1 MLTVRDPAKAA
12 ATIVDLKH
20 DADEALETLWD
31 LARGIY
37 PPLLADKGLAAAL
50 RSQAGKATSPVR
62 VDADGV
68 GRHSQ
73 ETEAALYFCTLE
85 ALQNVQKYAAASD
98 VTVCLH
104 QDASHVRVEVTDDGC
119 GFDVSNAPRGA
130 GLMNMED
137 RLDAL
142 GGTLQ
147 IESTLGGGTTVLPHS
162 PSRPPRA
169 PSTDPTGPPSESG
182 ANSA

>member
-1 MLTVRDPAKAA
+1 VGPCPRHLS
-12 ATIVDLKH
+12 TI
-20 DADEALETLWD
+20 ACRQGPRCSSTL
-31 LARGIY
+31 ASRQ
-37 PPLLADKGLAAAL
+37 
-50 RSQAGKATSPVR
+50 SN
-62 VDADGV
+62 
-68 GRHSQ
+68 
-73 ETEAALYFCTLE
+73 E
-85 ALQNVQKYAAASD
+85 KYAAASD

-147 IESTLGGGTTVLPHS
+147 IESTLGVGRRSVPHS
-162 PSRPPRA
+162 QSRPPCA